1 MWNKFTSL
9 DFNFNVIQTGEHPF
23 SQTDNVQDEDQE
35 MPEELDEKDIERQ
48 EAKMRST
55 AEENRKKDAVKVIM
69 IIRLFKKILIVL

>member
-1 MWNKFTSL
+1 
-9 DFNFNVIQTGEHPF
+9 
-23 SQTDNVQDEDQE
+23 